1 MLTDARLKSPPSPAL
16 VQHVHA
22 VELSGQLD
30 AVQEFILIDLAHVL
44 MLTSA
49 GALDRAAGATLCQS
63 LLSLLGPRA
72 DVLRN
77 SDPAHGSITLQ
88 IEAHLQATCGD
99 VGGNIQLARS
109 RIDQNAEG
117 MRLID
122 RRGLLQV
129 VGAALNLSATQL
141 RRAANDAT
149 RILPGYTHLQHS
161 QPTTFGHYLNA
172 HFWVTARNVD
182 RFLEAYERINLC
194 ALGGAAH
201 SGTSWPIDR
210 AMTARYLGHSGPVPN
225 ARDAGISS
233 LDIGAEITSGL
244 ALLLSGMSRLAS
256 DLYFWSASEVKLV
269 RLGASLCG
277 TSSMMPQKRNPISL
291 ERIRA
296 LAGESAG
303 WTAAQIGMMHYAS
316 STDAEQA
323 YVHNRVPAYCD
334 ETAGAATLLAEALDG
349 MEVDFPRMAAS
360 AASEWSTATALADE
374 IVRRT
379 RLSFRDAHDVV
390 ARMVRLAEETQ
401 RHDAPQLLRDAAAE
415 ARLDADFSAIDVHAC
430 LDVERFLATRTSA
443 GGTAP
448 AAFDA
453 LTAQA
458 RQTHA
463 RQQRAFE
470 AIQLSL
476 HSATE
481 TLLGD
486 AKALADWA

>member
-1 MLTDARLKSPPSPAL
+1 MLTEARLKSPPAAAL
-16 VQHVHA
+16 VHQVHA

-30 AVQEFILIDLAHVL
+30 AVREFILIDLAHVL
-44 MLTSA
+44 MLTSV
-49 GALDRAAGATLCQS
+49 GALDHSVGAALCKS

-72 DVLRN
+72 DVLKN
-77 SDPAHGSITLQ
+77 SDPSRGSITLQ
-88 IEAHLQATCGD
+88 IEAHLQETCGEI
-99 VGGNIQLARS
+99 GGNIQLARS

-122 RRGLLQV
+122 RSGLLQV
-129 VGAALNLSATQL
+129 VGAALSLATTQL
-141 RRAANDAT
+141 SRAAKDAN
-149 RILPGYTHLQHS
+149 RVVPGYTHLQHS
-161 QPTTFGHYLNA
+161 QPTTLGHYLNA
-172 HFWVTARNVD
+172 HYWVTSRNVD
-182 RFLEAYERINLC
+182 RFLEAYERVNLS

-210 AMTARYLGHSGPVPN
+210 EMTARYLGHSGPVPN
-225 ARDAGISS
+225 ARDAGMSS
-233 LDIGAEITSGL
+233 LDIGADITSGL

-256 DLYFWSASEVKLV
+256 DLYFWSASEVRLV

-323 YVHNRVPAYCD
+323 YVYNRVPGYCD
-334 ETAGAATLLAEALDG
+334 ETAGAATLQAEALEG
-349 MEVDFPRMAAS
+349 MEVDFPRMAES

-374 IVRRT
+374 IVLRT
-379 RLSFRDAHDVV
+379 NLSFRDAHDVV
-390 ARMVRLAEETQ
+390 ARMVRIAEETGS
-401 RHDAPQLLRDAAAE
+401 RDASQLLRNAANE
-415 ARLDADFSAIDVHAC
+415 ARLNVDFTAIDVRAC

-453 LTAQA
+453 LTKQA
-458 RQTHA
+458 HQTHA
-463 RQQRAFE
+463 RQQRAFDE
-470 AIQLSL
+470 IRLSL
-476 HSATE
+476 QAATQR
-481 TLLGD
+481 LLSD
-486 AKALADWA
+486 AKALADSA

>member
-30 AVQEFILIDLAHVL
+30 AVTEFVLIDLAHVL
-44 MLTSA
+44 MLTSV
-49 GALDRAAGATLCQS
+49 GALARAAGAAMCRS

-72 DVLRN
+72 DVLRH
-77 SDPAHGSITLQ
+77 SDPSHGSITLQ

-99 VGGNIQLARS
+99 IGGNIQLARS

-129 VGAALNLSATQL
+129 VGAALSLADTQL
-141 RRAANDAT
+141 SRAARDAD
-149 RILPGYTHLQHS
+149 RVVPGYTHLQHS
-161 QPTTFGHYLNA
+161 QPTTLGHYLNA
-172 HFWVTARNVD
+172 HFWVTSRNVD
-182 RFLEAYERINLC
+182 RFLEAFERVNLC

-210 AMTARYLGHSGPVPN
+210 VMTARYLGHAGPVPN
-225 ARDAGISS
+225 ARDAGLSS
-233 LDIGAEITSGL
+233 LDIGAEITSDL

-256 DLYFWSASEVKLV
+256 DLYFWSASEVKLL
-269 RLGASLCG
+269 RLDASLCG

-323 YVHNRVPAYCD
+323 YVYNRVPAYCT
-334 ETAGAATLLAEALDG
+334 ETAGAATLLAQALEG
-349 MEVDFPRMAAS
+349 MEVDFPRMAES

-374 IVRRT
+374 IVQRT
-379 RLSFRDAHDVV
+379 GLSFRDAHDVV

-401 RHDAPQLLRDAAAE
+401 GRDVPQLLREAARE
-415 ARLDADFSAIDVHAC
+415 ASVAADFSAIDVHAC
-430 LDVERFLATRTSA
+430 LDVERFLASRTSA

-453 LTAQA
+453 LMTQAQ
-458 RQTHA
+458 QTQS
-463 RQQRAFE
+463 RQQQAFD

-476 HSATE
+476 KSATE

-486 AKALADWA
+486 AKALAASA